1 MKILVLLAFVIS
13 STGALGQ
20 QTPASQGPDYASGTN
35 PNGEHAVLGCLVK
48 DKGKFLVKED
58 ATGNLYEL
66 QGRNDLQNFVNR
78 EVRVQGKTR
87 AYTSGSNA
95 FQLIAVD
102 SIALVSECHT
112 APAKTST
119 SALGEPP
126 VPEDAGQKPARAN
139 QDAAAAQRAEIGLP
153 GGTLGVDT
161 KGTQNLSHS
170 AGRATVTINMA
181 EDSYVPRLVTIH
193 AGETV
198 EWKNVSDKPH
208 TVTVDPGKAMNRS
221 DVALPQ
227 NARVIDSGIIP
238 AGSTYKHAF
247 QLPGT
252 YRYFCTLDEGNGMVG
267 EIVVKPR

>member
-126 VPEDAGQKPARAN
+126 VPEDAGQNPARAN